1 MARVIEAEVAC
12 DAFLL
17 GAAVATTGA
26 VVLLEE
32 LVPTG
37 EGVVPTIEACEV
49 NPAVF
54 EAAAA
59 DDPTVG
65 SLKRVVS
72 EEDRALYRVEWSG
85 VEGGVLGAITT
96 AAGTILSG
104 EGRADGWAFTV
115 RFVEGS
121 ELSTFLAECVANGVD
136 LDVHRVYDANGVDE
150 GGVTYGLT
158 ERQRTALLAALSAGY
173 FDVPRR
179 ATQTDLSGE
188 LGVAPQSVSE
198 LVRRAT
204 GELVANTV
212 GTGAEIEES
221 PGA

>member
-1 MARVIEAEVAC
+1 MARVIDVDVAV

-17 GAAVATTGA
+17 GVTTAETGA
-26 VVLLEE
+26 VVRLEE

-37 EGVVPTIEACEV
+37 DGVVPTVEV
-49 NPAVF
+49 HGVDPAAF

-65 SLKRVVS
+65 SLERVVGDD
-72 EEDRALYRVEWSG
+72 DRALYRAEWSG
-85 VEGGVLGAITT
+85 ADAGVLGPVT
-96 AAGTILSG
+96 AAEGTVLEG
-104 EGRADGWAFTV
+104 EGGPDGWEFSV
-115 RFVEGS
+115 RFAAGAD
-121 ELSTFLAECVANGVD
+121 LSTFLSECLASGVD
-136 LDVHRVYDANGVDE
+136 LDVRRVYDADGVDDA
-150 GGVTYGLT
+150 GATYGLT

-198 LVRRAT
+198 LIRRAT
-204 GELVANTV
+204 AELVANTLANR
-212 GTGAEIEES
+212 TEIKEPPE
-221 PGA
+221 A